1 LVAEMVCIQVQVAMV
16 LQILAVVVVDQEMPE
31 VISQLVQVVLE
42 L

>member
-1 LVAEMVCIQVQVAMV
+1 MVCIQVQVAMV
-16 LQILAVVVVDQEMPE
+16 LQILAVVVVDLEMPE